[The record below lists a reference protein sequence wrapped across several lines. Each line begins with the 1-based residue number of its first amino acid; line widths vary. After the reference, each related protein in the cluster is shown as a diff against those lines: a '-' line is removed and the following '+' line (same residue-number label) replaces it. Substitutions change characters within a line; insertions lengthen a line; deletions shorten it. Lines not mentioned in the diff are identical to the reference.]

1 MASKKPSGLGRG
13 LGALL
18 GDDAVKAE
26 SSGSLYLPI
35 SQVESCSS
43 QPRKHFDPESL
54 QELADSI
61 TEHGI
66 IQPLTVRR
74 LASGYYQ
81 IIAGER
87 RWRAARLAG
96 LTEVPVIVMEADDRK
111 AAELAMIE
119 NLQREDLNPMEE
131 AAGFQALIESYHMTQ
146 DEAAQR
152 VGKSRQRRDQRAAP
166 AGAVAGGAA
175 SGRNWAA
182 VRRTRSGAGPPFPC
196 FAAAAAD
203 TIIKGNLSVRQT
215 ELLVK
220 RLSAEAEPAKK
231 PKDADTVDYLTEAQN
246 DLKAWLCRGVKI
258 VPGRKKGRIELEY
271 YGTDDLNDLLE
282 ALSVM
287 KVKKTSKGSSQ
298 A

>member
-1 MASKKPSGLGRG
+1 MSAKQRGLGRG
-13 LGALL
+13 LGALI
-18 GDDAVKAE
+18 GDFPEEPESGAVTK
-26 SSGSLYLPI
+26 LPL
-35 SQVESCSS
+35 QKVEPNPD
-43 QPRKHFDPESL
+43 QPRRTFDEEEL
-54 QELADSI
+54 QALADSI
-61 TEHGI
+61 AAHGI
-66 IQPLTVRR
+66 LQPLAVR
-74 LASGYYQ
+74 ASGGGFYQ

-87 RWRAARLAG
+87 RWRAARMAG
-96 LTEVPVIVMEADDRK
+96 LSEVPVVVLEADDRTVM
-111 AAELAMIE
+111 ELALVE
-119 NLQREDLNPMEE
+119 NLQRQDLNPMEE

-152 VGKSRQRRDQRAAP
+152 VGKSRSAVTNALRLLALSPEVRHLVEIGQLSAGHARALIPLSP
-166 AGAVAGGAA
+166 ALQL
-175 SGRNWAA
+175 R
-182 VRRTRSGAGPPFPC
+182 
-196 FAAAAAD
+196 AAD

>member
-1 MASKKPSGLGRG
+1 M
-13 LGALL
+13 
-18 GDDAVKAE
+18 
-26 SSGSLYLPI
+26 
-35 SQVESCSS
+35 
-43 QPRKHFDPESL
+43 
-54 QELADSI
+54 
-61 TEHGI
+61 
-66 IQPLTVRR
+66 TVRR

-152 VGKSRQRRDQRAAP
+152 VGKSRSAVTNALRLLALSPEVRHLVEIGQLSAGHARALVPLSP
-166 AGAVAGGAA
+166 ALQL
-175 SGRNWAA
+175 R
-182 VRRTRSGAGPPFPC
+182 
-196 FAAAAAD
+196 AAD